1 MCKLFILFKLNQAM
15 LNMVVEERT
24 QNTYIFPKR
33 QMITTFVFLK
43 RNEQ

>member
-1 MCKLFILFKLNQAM
+1 MLFKLNQAM
-15 LNMVVEERT
+15 QSMAVEEST
-24 QNTYIFPKR
+24 QNTYIFPKK